1 MLRTINP
8 LLSPELLH
16 ILASM
21 GHGDTLV
28 IADANFPGEQI
39 ARANGCRYVRLDGIL
54 ATDVLKAVLELMPL
68 DDFVKDPAYVMEVV
82 GDAAEV
88 PPVVTEFQTVINEV
102 ADNPAP
108 ISAIE
113 RFDFYDLSKQSYAI
127 VQTGERRL
135 YGNII
140 VKKGVVRL

>member
-1 MLRTINP
+1 MLRNINP
-8 LLSPELLH
+8 LLSPDLLH
-16 ILASM
+16 ILAAM
-21 GHGDTLV
+21 GHGDNLV

-39 ARANGCRYVRLDGIL
+39 ARANGCRYIRLDGIL
-54 ATDVLKAVLELMPL
+54 ATDILKAVLELMPL

-82 GDAAEV
+82 GDAAQV
-88 PPVVTEFQTVINEV
+88 PPVVTEFQTVIDEV

-108 ISAIE
+108 IAAVE
-113 RFDFYDLSKQSYAI
+113 RFAFYDMSKQSYAI
-127 VQTGERRL
+127 IQSGERRL

>member
-1 MLRTINP
+1 MLRNINP
-8 LLSPELLH
+8 LLSPDLLH
-16 ILASM
+16 ILAAM
-21 GHGDTLV
+21 GHGDDLV
-28 IADANFPGEQI
+28 IADANYPGEQI
-39 ARANGCRYVRLDGIL
+39 ARTNGCRYVRLDGIL

-82 GDAAEV
+82 GDTAEI
-88 PPVVTEFQTVINEV
+88 PPVVTEFQSVIKDA
-102 ADNPAP
+102 ADNPAD
-108 ISAIE
+108 IASMNRFAFYE
-113 RFDFYDLSKQSYAI
+113 RSQNAYAI